1 MKKLLSMLAAA
12 VMLCSFFT
20 VSAFAAV
27 TPDGNNGTQDVYAKY
42 VSGGYTDTYKVSLSW
57 GSMKFNYKASDSVWD
72 ADEHKWV
79 SDDNGEWSAAAAG
92 ANEIKVTN
100 SSSVDVTAA
109 LAFAPTSG
117 NGVTG
122 GTFTSGGQT
131 VTSVVVS
138 DAQGGSAVTETIT
151 FMPSGALTRT
161 NENAADYVSI
171 GKITVTLN

>member
-1 MKKLLSMLAAA
+1 MKKLLSMLVAA
-12 VMLCSFFT
+12 VMLCSLFT

-27 TPDGNNGTQDVYAKY
+27 TPDGDNGTQDVYAKY

-57 GSMKFNYKASDSVWD
+57 GSMKFDYKASGFTWD
-72 ADEHKWV
+72 ADEYKWV
-79 SDDNGEWSAAAAG
+79 PDSDGGWSAAAAG
-92 ANEIKVTN
+92 ANEIRVTN

-122 GTFTSGGQT
+122 GTFTSGGQS

-151 FMPSGALTRT
+151 FMPFGALTRT
-161 NENAADYVSI
+161 EENAADYVSI